1 MLKCWKKKTSDIVKP
16 IITYLVPLDDFIT
29 NLNFSQVVEWLLSI
43 SGTTTSSAT
52 LNVNAV
58 NKSGLTALDLL
69 HIFPSEAGD
78 QEIEELL
85 RNEGAKRAKD
95 MVPSLSASLEPD
107 TNQAS
112 QNHCCETM
120 ESADDLV
127 EYFKFKKGRDSPS
140 DVRSSL
146 LVMAILVA
154 TATFQVGINP
164 PSGVWQDSNFNGNGS
179 ATPAHVAGRSIL
191 GSYSSV
197 TYLLFVVF
205 NSIGLSVSL
214 YMLAILTYGFPMH
227 LEFQICVI
235 ALYFTYNTG
244 LVTMAPAGTKTFIL
258 VFSSVLPSTIHYFNK
273 SLRLLIK
280 TLKKL
285 YLSLFA

>member
-1 MLKCWKKKTSDIVKP
+1 MILIN
-16 IITYLVPLDDFIT
+16 T
-29 NLNFSQVVEWLLSI
+29 NLNLSQVVEWLLSI
-43 SGTTTSSAT
+43 SGTTTSSAN

-69 HIFPSEAGD
+69 QIFPSEAGD
-78 QEIEELL
+78 REIEELL
-85 RNEGAKRAKD
+85 RNNGAKRAKD
-95 MVPSLSASLEPD
+95 MVPSPS
-107 TNQAS
+107 AS
-112 QNHCCETM
+112 QNHCCGTM

-179 ATPAHVAGRSIL
+179 ATPAHAAGRSIL

-214 YMLAILTYGFPMH
+214 YMLAILTHGFPMH

-244 LVTMAPAGTKTFIL
+244 LVTMAPAGTKTFII
-258 VFSSVLPSTIHYFNK
+258 VFSSVLPSTIHYFIRP
-273 SLRLLIK
+273 LRLLIK